1 MKFLDILKISLHSIF
16 HNKIRTLITVIIVFV
31 VSLLIMVISIIGIS
45 FYTSINTAYVDLYKK
60 TGAHFNLESYSKNTK
75 TESVWRSISSEE
87 YDIMM
92 KELNTCPEIVDNI
105 EVNAGYLD
113 TFYLY
118 DVDSRPS
125 SAQLEELYYNNTFFH
140 KYGDYRP
147 DVSIISVWGDLDPK
161 SKGISYLKTGKLWTR
176 EDEGAK
182 KVWVSENFITQAVN
196 YGYYLEVGDYIVLS
210 FISNTYSNEISTMKF
225 HAEKFRISGILLNS
239 ALAELNQERDVFMD
253 IKTAYDVMQES
264 LNVNNISVVNEPRIG
279 FVFENEYK
287 KLNGVVKNIN
297 AAIDPSGYNNKKI
310 ERFKCDIVEQLKTV
324 RIIGAVMIG
333 AAVFICTMILV
344 ISIGSVANSII
355 ISVDKNKRFL
365 GVMMAVGL
373 RTGGVKRI
381 VQYEALIIIM
391 LATGLAF
398 GLLKLFQRYFM
409 PVIDFLMS
417 LPGFTDSSIVVLP
430 FYIPLI
436 TIVGFI
442 AMALLFARKSLTKII
457 NMDVISVIS
466 EVA

>member
-1 MKFLDILKISLHSIF
+1 
-16 HNKIRTLITVIIVFV
+16 
-31 VSLLIMVISIIGIS
+31 
-45 FYTSINTAYVDLYKK
+45 
-60 TGAHFNLESYSKNTK
+60 
-75 TESVWRSISSEE
+75 
-87 YDIMM
+87 
-92 KELNTCPEIVDNI
+92 
-105 EVNAGYLD
+105 
-113 TFYLY
+113 
-118 DVDSRPS
+118 
-125 SAQLEELYYNNTFFH
+125 
-140 KYGDYRP
+140 
-147 DVSIISVWGDLDPK
+147 
-161 SKGISYLKTGKLWTR
+161 
-176 EDEGAK
+176 
-182 KVWVSENFITQAVN
+182 
-196 YGYYLEVGDYIVLS
+196 
-210 FISNTYSNEISTMKF
+210 
-225 HAEKFRISGILLNS
+225 
-239 ALAELNQERDVFMD
+239 
-253 IKTAYDVMQES
+253 
-264 LNVNNISVVNEPRIG
+264 
-279 FVFENEYK
+279 
-287 KLNGVVKNIN
+287 
-297 AAIDPSGYNNKKI
+297 
-310 ERFKCDIVEQLKTV
+310 
-324 RIIGAVMIG
+324 MIG